1 MVNSNALKG
10 AIIREGLTQVELA
23 KFVKLT
29 KQSLNYKILNKA
41 TFNINEVAIIRKVL
55 NLSSEELIS
64 IFFCLRIRIKFYQ
77 TLNI

>member
-10 AIIREGLTQVELA
+10 AIIREGLTQVKLA

-64 IFFCLRIRIKFYQ
+64 IFFA
-77 TLNI
+77 

>member
-55 NLSSEELIS
+55 NLSSEELIF
-64 IFFCLRIRIKFYQ
+64 IFFA
-77 TLNI
+77 

>member
-10 AIIREGLTQVELA
+10 AIIRAGLTQVELA

-41 TFNINEVAIIRKVL
+41 TFNINEVAIIRQVL

-64 IFFCLRIRIKFYQ
+64 IFFA
-77 TLNI
+77 

>member
-23 KFVKLT
+23 KFVNLT

-64 IFFCLRIRIKFYQ
+64 IFFA
-77 TLNI
+77 

>member
-10 AIIREGLTQVELA
+10 AIIRAGLTQVELA

-64 IFFCLRIRIKFYQ
+64 IFFA
-77 TLNI
+77 

>member
-64 IFFCLRIRIKFYQ
+64 IFFA
-77 TLNI
+77 

>member
-64 IFFCLRIRIKFYQ
+64 IFFAQ
-77 TLNI
+77 E

>member
-55 NLSSEELIS
+55 NLSPEELIS
-64 IFFCLRIRIKFYQ
+64 IFFA
-77 TLNI
+77 